1 MQENA
6 NHDDK
11 KNYSKSF
18 RSSHNAITKRVIDQI
33 KKETRITKI
42 TLEKKSQIVS
52 WPRISEHVYT
62 TCAKV
67 NKKNKVSIKMQAKHP
82 NENSM
87 PNKNDTSRSSQ

>member
-42 TLEKKSQIVS
+42 TLEKKRVKLSAGQEYQNMYIPLVRKS
-52 WPRISEHVYT
+52 TRKTRYL
-62 TCAKV
+62 
-67 NKKNKVSIKMQAKHP
+67 
-82 NENSM
+82 
-87 PNKNDTSRSSQ
+87 